1 MLVVILYKYEKMRI
15 GDLSIMELKE
25 IMSYKN
31 FVVVGN
37 TLDHSK
43 YAYIIK
49 NNLEL
54 NGYNVQAVGKELQSI
69 NDVEGDIDIL
79 DLCIH
84 PVKGIALLKENK
96 KKIKCVLIQPGAE
109 SDEIVN
115 FLKENHIDYLEGC
128 ALVGLRMYK
137 NASIIE

>member
-1 MLVVILYKYEKMRI
+1 MDLEK
-15 GDLSIMELKE
+15 
-25 IMSYKN
+25 IMSFKN

-43 YAYIIK
+43 YAYVIK

-54 NGYNVQAVGKELQSI
+54 NGYNVQAVGKELNSI
-69 NDVEGDIDIL
+69 NDVKGDIDIL

-84 PVKGIALLKENK
+84 PAKGIGLLKENN

-109 SDEIVN
+109 SDEIKEY
-115 FLKENHIDYLEGC
+115 LKSQGIDYLEGC
-128 ALVGLRMYK
+128 ALIGLRLYK
-137 NASIIE
+137 NANIIE